1 VFGTSDQG
9 VVMAEGTSPRRL
21 FHSATTT
28 GHLKFGQIGM
38 LLVYFSLARIA
49 HSGSTICDCD
59 TFMQRLS

>member
-9 VVMAEGTSPRRL
+9 VMMAEGTSARRH
-21 FHSATTT
+21 FRSAITTVY
-28 GHLKFGQIGM
+28 LKKAQIGM

-59 TFMQRLS
+59 TFKQRLS